1 MSYKFKIECALLI
14 IILWIAF
21 LFRIASITTT
31 PGLSGDESFNGAD
44 AIKVLDG
51 VLSIFFTDNF
61 GREPLFIYNIAVFMK
76 LFGTSIFAIRLTS
89 VFYGI
94 FGIVFSYIL
103 AKQFRNTEVALL
115 SAALISVSF

>member
-51 VLSIFFTDNF
+51 VLSIFFIDNF

-94 FGIVFSYIL
+94 YGIVFSYIL